1 MQLSGMSHLLLLG
14 FTIVFILEG
23 LQDSQSDCKDDEDD
37 DVNGWIVLG
46 FAIGGL
52 VFDVIALLSYKY
64 FGTTNDDSSYTTLSG
79 VEAAS
84 DAGKLHDVSLHSG
97 NNETSGIP
105 VPSSGGE
112 VDSMELGKHDSLTCG
127 INTNMCAALLHVLSD
142 LMRSTTTMVEG
153 IILIVCTN
161 LCGQKVDGISTLC
174 VCSIIVIGATA
185 ATVTWLREVW
195 VYISTEKEKVANPEK
210 EKIANPGEANPIHR
224 RPEM

>member
-1 MQLSGMSHLLLLG
+1 MQMSGMSHLLLLG

-52 VFDVIALLSYKY
+52 VFDAISLLSYKF
-64 FGTTNDDSSYTTLSG
+64 FGTTSGGSSSSTDPDAEVAWT
-79 VEAAS
+79 
-84 DAGKLHDVSLHSG
+84 DAGNLHSG
-97 NNETSGIP
+97 DNDTSGTL

-112 VDSMELGKHDSLTCG
+112 VDSAELEKHDALTCG

-142 LMRSTTTMVEG
+142 LMRSTTTLVEG
-153 IILIVCTN
+153 IILLVYTN

-174 VCSIIVIGATA
+174 VCSIIVIGATG
-185 ATVTWLREVW
+185 ATVTWLREAW
-195 VYISTEKEKVANPEK
+195 IYISTDEK
-210 EKIANPGEANPIHR
+210 EKIANPGEVNPIHR
-224 RPEM
+224 RRPDM